1 MERIDGALPYYRFSL
16 WPSLTHGV
24 FSRHGG
30 VSTGA
35 FTSLNMGGT
44 VGDDVEAVRENH
56 NLMYDALGVNRDKTV
71 TVWQVHG
78 IDTVIADRPVEG
90 RRWLAQADAMMTDK
104 PGVTLVM
111 RYADCTPI
119 FAHDPQRGVI
129 GVAHAGWRGTVM
141 GMAYNLIR
149 AMVESYGCRPSD
161 LQAGIG
167 PSIGPDRYQV
177 GEEVVAQA
185 GDYYGEDAL
194 PALFKRDPSDGT
206 AYFNLWEANKRDL
219 MRAGLDAEQIEIAEL
234 CTATRTDE
242 FYSHRAEKGHTG
254 RFGALIAL

>member
-1 MERIDGALPYYRFSL
+1 
-16 WPSLTHGV
+16 
-24 FSRHGG
+24 
-30 VSTGA
+30 
-35 FTSLNMGGT
+35 
-44 VGDDVEAVRENH
+44 
-56 NLMYDALGVNRDKTV
+56 
-71 TVWQVHG
+71 
-78 IDTVIADRPVEG
+78 
-90 RRWLAQADAMMTDK
+90 
-104 PGVTLVM
+104 
-111 RYADCTPI
+111 
-119 FAHDPQRGVI
+119 VI

-161 LQAGIG
+161 IQAGIG
-167 PSIGPDRYQV
+167 PSIGPECYQV
-177 GEEVVAQA
+177 GEEVVTQA
-185 GDYYGEDAL
+185 GGYYGEDTL

-219 MRAGLDAEQIEIAEL
+219 MRAGVDAEQIEIAGL